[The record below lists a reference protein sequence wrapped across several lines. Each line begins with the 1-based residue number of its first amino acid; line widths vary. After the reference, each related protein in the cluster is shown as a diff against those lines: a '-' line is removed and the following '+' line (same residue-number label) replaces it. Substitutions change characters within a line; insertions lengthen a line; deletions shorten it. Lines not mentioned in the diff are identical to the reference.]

1 MIPLDLFPTINAS
14 LNATSAVLLAAGFRF
29 IKRGDIAR
37 HKRCMVAACVT
48 SALFLVSY
56 VTYHVQAGSTRFPGT
71 GVARAAYLVLLASHV
86 VLAAAIVPLAIT
98 TLTFALRGSFA
109 RHRRVARVT
118 FPIWMYVSVTGVL
131 VYLILYHLV

>member
-1 MIPLDLFPTINAS
+1 VIPLDLFPTINAS